1 MRKQELYLVKI
12 KIMKKT
18 PKYTQNPN
26 SKVGEKALFL
36 INDDYNTFDH
46 VIDCLVAICEHDPI
60 QAEQCA
66 VLVHYKG
73 SCEIAIGK
81 TDDLIPL
88 QEDLSLYGLDVEIL

>member
-1 MRKQELYLVKI
+1 
-12 KIMKKT
+12 MKKT
-18 PKYTQNPN
+18 PKYTPKTSS
-26 SKVGEKALFL
+26 SKVVEKALFL

-46 VIDCLVAICEHDPI
+46 VIDCLVAICDHDEI

-73 SCEIAIGK
+73 SCEIVIGK
-81 TDDLIPL
+81 EADLIPL

>member
-1 MRKQELYLVKI
+1 
-12 KIMKKT
+12 MKKT
-18 PKYTQNPN
+18 PKYTPKTSF
-26 SKVGEKALFL
+26 SKVAEKALFL
-36 INDDYNTFDH
+36 LNDDYNTFDH
-46 VIDCLVAICEHDPI
+46 VIDCLVAICDHDPI

-81 TDDLIPL
+81 IDDLIPL

>member
-1 MRKQELYLVKI
+1 M
-12 KIMKKT
+12 MKKT
-18 PKYTQNPN
+18 PKYTPKTSS
-26 SKVGEKALFL
+26 SKVAEKALFL
-36 INDDYNTFDH
+36 LNDDYNTFDH
-46 VIDCLVAICEHDPI
+46 VIDCLVAICDHDPI

-81 TDDLIPL
+81 IDDLIPL

>member
-1 MRKQELYLVKI
+1 M
-12 KIMKKT
+12 MKKT
-18 PKYTQNPN
+18 PKYTPKSSS
-26 SKVGEKALFL
+26 SKVAEKALFL

-46 VIDCLVAICEHDPI
+46 VIDCLVVICDHDPI

-81 TDDLIPL
+81 TEDLIPL

>member
-1 MRKQELYLVKI
+1 
-12 KIMKKT
+12 MKKT
-18 PKYTQNPN
+18 PKYTPKTSSSN
-26 SKVGEKALFL
+26 VAEKALFL

-46 VIDCLVAICEHDPI
+46 VIDCLVAICDHDPI

-81 TDDLIPL
+81 TEDLIPL
-88 QEDLSLYGLDVEIL
+88 QEDFSLYGLDVEIL

>member
-1 MRKQELYLVKI
+1 M
-12 KIMKKT
+12 MKKT
-18 PKYTQNPN
+18 PKYTPKTSS
-26 SKVGEKALFL
+26 SKVVEKALFL

-46 VIDCLVAICEHDPI
+46 VIDCLVTICNHNPI

-81 TDDLIPL
+81 TEDLTPL

>member
-1 MRKQELYLVKI
+1 
-12 KIMKKT
+12 MKKT
-18 PKYTQNPN
+18 PKSTPKTIS
-26 SKVGEKALFL
+26 SKVEEKALFL

-46 VIDCLVAICEHDPI
+46 VIDCLVAICDHDSI

-73 SCEIAIGK
+73 SCEIAIGNEA
-81 TDDLIPL
+81 DLIPL

>member
-1 MRKQELYLVKI
+1 MSTKEKI
-12 KIMKKT
+12 KEEVEVSVEEGHLNEI
-18 PKYTQNPN
+18 
-26 SKVGEKALFL
+26 VLF
-36 INDDYNTFDH
+36 NDEVNTFDH
-46 VIDCLVAICEHDPI
+46 VIDCLVAICDHDPI

-81 TDDLIPL
+81 EADLIPL

>member
-1 MRKQELYLVKI
+1 
-12 KIMKKT
+12 MKKT
-18 PKYTQNPN
+18 PKSTPKTSS
-26 SKVGEKALFL
+26 SKVEEKALFL

-46 VIDCLVAICEHDPI
+46 VIDCLVAICDHDEI

-73 SCEIAIGK
+73 SCEISIGK
-81 TDDLIPL
+81 EADLIPL

>member
-1 MRKQELYLVKI
+1 M
-12 KIMKKT
+12 MKET
-18 PKYTQNPN
+18 PKYTPKTSS
-26 SKVGEKALFL
+26 SKVAEKALFL

-46 VIDCLVAICEHDPI
+46 VIDCLVVICGHDPI

-73 SCEIAIGK
+73 SCEIVIGR
-81 TDDLIPL
+81 TEDLIPL

>member
-1 MRKQELYLVKI
+1 
-12 KIMKKT
+12 MKKT
-18 PKYTQNPN
+18 PKYTPKTAS
-26 SKVGEKALFL
+26 SKVAEKALFL

-46 VIDCLVAICEHDPI
+46 VIDCLVAICDHDPI

-81 TDDLIPL
+81 TEDLIPL

>member
-1 MRKQELYLVKI
+1 MNKENPEINPQEITEVNTLAEREHEIILY
-12 KIMKKT
+12 
-18 PKYTQNPN
+18 
-26 SKVGEKALFL
+26 
-36 INDDYNTFDH
+36 NDEVNTFDH
-46 VIDCLVAICEHDPI
+46 VIDCLVAICDHDEI

-81 TDDLIPL
+81 EADLIPL